1 MGNETTQGVPPPLAG
16 ADRSESTSVPNA
28 IIPPSLITEPGA
40 TIPILPGAKSIDVKL
55 EKDKDKNEEKDTDR
69 YVTLPGTASLSE
81 VSSTL
86 ESNGVAVISLSDAC
100 AGCARHGPDGNC
112 PSDEEEE
119 EEFDL
124 GSYPRKF
131 DVDMES
137 QLSGTTKPYARQV
150 RLFGLE
156 DISPPL
162 RDHTCINMYSTHIHR
177 SSSQR
182 GYLTGRTK

>member
-1 MGNETTQGVPPPLAG
+1 MGNESTQGIPPPLAG
-16 ADRSESTSVPNA
+16 ADSSGSTSVPNA

-40 TIPILPGAKSIDVKL
+40 ASPIVPGANSTDVKL
-55 EKDKDKNEEKDTDR
+55 DKEEKEKENDKNIDR

-86 ESNGVAVISLSDAC
+86 ESNGVPVISLSDAC
-100 AGCARHGPDGNC
+100 AGCARHGPDGDC
-112 PSDEEEE
+112 PSDEEE

-150 RLFGLE
+150 RFICRAYSLYTM
-156 DISPPL
+156 IC
-162 RDHTCINMYSTHIHR
+162 TCMQYVFNSF
-177 SSSQR
+177 S
-182 GYLTGRTK
+182 